1 MIEVIKGNIPIGQTT
16 TAKRLQPSDKTPQ
29 NKMKLRSRRLNDSAD
44 MQPFSKK
51 KYIRKMFMGS
61 ANKKQRPTES
71 NRSLKA

>member
-1 MIEVIKGNIPIGQTT
+1 MIEVMKGNIPIGQTT

-51 KYIRKMFMGS
+51 KIY
-61 ANKKQRPTES
+61 KKNVYGFSQ
-71 NRSLKA
+71 